1 MINKSA
7 NALLD
12 NRGVANKEKGMCNMK
27 ANYIENLQEWE
38 RDFSFYSEVRVRFS
52 ETDMYGH
59 MNNTVSFTYFE
70 QARIDY
76 FRHLGILMPSAMDEG
91 VKAIPIVADLQCD
104 YVKQVFFDDVLR
116 IYTKIA
122 NVGNSS
128 MDIHYLAKNQKDEIC
143 FTGRGTIVQMDPRT
157 GKSVSISEE
166 ERAHLISL
174 AIISQ

>member
-1 MINKSA
+1 
-7 NALLD
+7 
-12 NRGVANKEKGMCNMK
+12 MK
-27 ANYIENLQEWE
+27 ANYIDNFQEWE
-38 RDFSFYSEVRVRFS
+38 KGFSFYSEVRVRFS

-59 MNNTVSFTYFE
+59 MNNTISFTYFE

-76 FRHLGILMPSAMDEG
+76 FRHLGILMPSAGDG
-91 VKAIPIVADLQCD
+91 IQSIPIVADLQCD

-122 NVGNSS
+122 QVGNSS

-157 GKSVSISEE
+157 GKSVPISEE
-166 ERAHLISL
+166 EKTKLIQL
-174 AIISQ
+174 AILPH

>member
-1 MINKSA
+1 
-7 NALLD
+7 
-12 NRGVANKEKGMCNMK
+12 MK
-27 ANYIENLQEWE
+27 ANYIGNLQEWE
-38 RDFSFYSEVRVRFS
+38 KDFSFYSEVRVRFS

-76 FRHLGILMPSAMDEG
+76 FRHLDILMPSAVDED

-143 FTGRGTIVQMDPRT
+143 FTGRGTIVQMNPRT
-157 GKSVSISEE
+157 GKSVPISEE

>member
-1 MINKSA
+1 
-7 NALLD
+7 
-12 NRGVANKEKGMCNMK
+12 MK
-27 ANYIENLQEWE
+27 ANYIDNFQEWE
-38 RDFSFYSEVRVRFS
+38 KGFSFFSEVRVRFS

-59 MNNTVSFTYFE
+59 MNNTISFTYFE

-76 FRHLGILMPSAMDEG
+76 FRHLGILMPSVGEED
-91 VKAIPIVADLQCD
+91 VKSIPIVADLQCD

-122 NVGNSS
+122 QVGNSS

-157 GKSVSISEE
+157 GKSVPISEE
-166 ERAHLISL
+166 EKTKLNQL
-174 AIISQ
+174 AMLPHQLNM

>member
-1 MINKSA
+1 VQ
-7 NALLD
+7 LHD
-12 NRGVANKEKGMCNMK
+12 RGWYIMK
-27 ANYIENLQEWE
+27 ANYIDNFQEWE
-38 RDFSFYSEVRVRFS
+38 KGFSFFSEVRVRFS

-59 MNNTVSFTYFE
+59 MNNTISFTYFE

-76 FRHLGILMPSAMDEG
+76 FRHLGILMPPVGEEN
-91 VKAIPIVADLQCD
+91 VKSIPIVADLQCD

-122 NVGNSS
+122 QVGNSS

-157 GKSVSISEE
+157 GKSVPISEE
-166 ERAHLISL
+166 EKTKFIQL
-174 AIISQ
+174 AILPH

>member
-1 MINKSA
+1 
-7 NALLD
+7 
-12 NRGVANKEKGMCNMK
+12 MK
-27 ANYIENLQEWE
+27 AKYIENLQEWQK
-38 RDFSFYSEVRVRFS
+38 DFSFYSEVRVRFS

-76 FRHLGILMPSAMDEG
+76 FRHLGILMPSAVDEG

-128 MDIHYLAKNQKDEIC
+128 MDIHYLAKNQKNEIC

-157 GKSVSISEE
+157 GKSVPISEE
-166 ERAHLISL
+166 ERAHLISV

>member
-1 MINKSA
+1 
-7 NALLD
+7 
-12 NRGVANKEKGMCNMK
+12 MK
-27 ANYIENLQEWE
+27 ANYIDNFQEWE
-38 RDFSFYSEVRVRFS
+38 KGFSFFSEVRVRFS

-59 MNNTVSFTYFE
+59 MNNTISFTYFE

-76 FRHLGILMPSAMDEG
+76 FRHLGILMPPVGEEN
-91 VKAIPIVADLQCD
+91 VKSIPIVADLQCD

-122 NVGNSS
+122 QVGNSS

-157 GKSVSISEE
+157 GKSVQISEE
-166 ERAHLISL
+166 EKTKFIQL
-174 AIISQ
+174 AILPH

>member
-1 MINKSA
+1 
-7 NALLD
+7 
-12 NRGVANKEKGMCNMK
+12 MK
-27 ANYIENLQEWE
+27 AKYIENLQEWQK
-38 RDFSFYSEVRVRFS
+38 DFSFYSEVRVRFS

-76 FRHLGILMPSAMDEG
+76 FRHLDILMPSAVDEG

-128 MDIHYLAKNQKDEIC
+128 MDIHYLAKNQKNEIC

-157 GKSVSISEE
+157 GKSVPISEE

>member
-1 MINKSA
+1 MIKDGQ
-7 NALLD
+7 LHD
-12 NRGVANKEKGMCNMK
+12 RGWYIMK
-27 ANYIENLQEWE
+27 ANYIDNFQEWE
-38 RDFSFYSEVRVRFS
+38 KGFSFFSEVRVRFS

-59 MNNTVSFTYFE
+59 MNNTISFTYFE

-76 FRHLGILMPSAMDEG
+76 FRHLGILMPSVGEED
-91 VKAIPIVADLQCD
+91 VKSIPIVADLQCD

-122 NVGNSS
+122 QVGNSS

-157 GKSVSISEE
+157 GKSVPISEE
-166 ERAHLISL
+166 EKTKLNQL
-174 AIISQ
+174 AMLPH

>member
-1 MINKSA
+1 
-7 NALLD
+7 
-12 NRGVANKEKGMCNMK
+12 MK
-27 ANYIENLQEWE
+27 ANYIDNFQEWE
-38 RDFSFYSEVRVRFS
+38 KGFSFFSEVRVRFS

-59 MNNTVSFTYFE
+59 MNNTISFTYFE

-76 FRHLGILMPSAMDEG
+76 FRHLGILMPPVGEEN
-91 VKAIPIVADLQCD
+91 VKSIPIVADLQCD

-122 NVGNSS
+122 QVGNSS

-157 GKSVSISEE
+157 SKSVPISEE
-166 ERAHLISL
+166 EKTKFIQL
-174 AIISQ
+174 AILPH

>member
-1 MINKSA
+1 
-7 NALLD
+7 
-12 NRGVANKEKGMCNMK
+12 MK
-27 ANYIENLQEWE
+27 ANYIDNFQEWE
-38 RDFSFYSEVRVRFS
+38 KGFSFFSEVRVRFS

-59 MNNTVSFTYFE
+59 MNNTISFTYFE

-76 FRHLGILMPSAMDEG
+76 FRQLGILMPPVGEENAKS
-91 VKAIPIVADLQCD
+91 IPIVADLQCD

-122 NVGNSS
+122 QVGNSS

-157 GKSVSISEE
+157 GKSVPISEKE
-166 ERAHLISL
+166 KTKFIQL
-174 AIISQ
+174 AILPH

>member
-1 MINKSA
+1 
-7 NALLD
+7 
-12 NRGVANKEKGMCNMK
+12 MK
-27 ANYIENLQEWE
+27 ANYIDNFQEWE
-38 RDFSFYSEVRVRFS
+38 KAFSFYSEVRVRFS

-59 MNNTVSFTYFE
+59 MNNTISFTYFE

-76 FRHLGILMPSAMDEG
+76 FRHLGILMPSAGDD
-91 VKAIPIVADLQCD
+91 VQSIPIVADLQCD

-122 NVGNSS
+122 QVGNSS

-157 GKSVSISEE
+157 GKSVPISEE
-166 ERAHLISL
+166 EKTKLIQL
-174 AIISQ
+174 AILPH

>member
-1 MINKSA
+1 
-7 NALLD
+7 
-12 NRGVANKEKGMCNMK
+12 MK
-27 ANYIENLQEWE
+27 ANYIDNFQEWE
-38 RDFSFYSEVRVRFS
+38 KGFSFYSEVRVRFS

-59 MNNTVSFTYFE
+59 MNNTISFTYFE

-76 FRHLGILMPSAMDEG
+76 FRHLGILMPSAGDD
-91 VKAIPIVADLQCD
+91 VQSIPIVADLQCD

-122 NVGNSS
+122 QVGNSS

-157 GKSVSISEE
+157 GKSVPISEE
-166 ERAHLISL
+166 EKTKLIQL
-174 AIISQ
+174 AILPH

>member
-1 MINKSA
+1 
-7 NALLD
+7 
-12 NRGVANKEKGMCNMK
+12 MK
-27 ANYIENLQEWE
+27 ANYIDNFQEWE
-38 RDFSFYSEVRVRFS
+38 KGFSFFSEVRVRFS

-59 MNNTVSFTYFE
+59 MNNTISFTYFE

-76 FRHLGILMPSAMDEG
+76 FRHLGILMPSVGEED
-91 VKAIPIVADLQCD
+91 VKSIPIVADLQCD

-122 NVGNSS
+122 QVGNSS

-157 GKSVSISEE
+157 GKSVPISEE
-166 ERAHLISL
+166 EKTKLNQL
-174 AIISQ
+174 AMLPH

>member
-1 MINKSA
+1 
-7 NALLD
+7 
-12 NRGVANKEKGMCNMK
+12 MK
-27 ANYIENLQEWE
+27 ANYIDNFQEWE
-38 RDFSFYSEVRVRFS
+38 KGFSFFSEVRVRFS

-59 MNNTVSFTYFE
+59 MNNTISFTYFE

-76 FRHLGILMPSAMDEG
+76 FRHLGILMPSVGEED
-91 VKAIPIVADLQCD
+91 VKSIPIVAELQCD

-122 NVGNSS
+122 QVGNSS

-157 GKSVSISEE
+157 GRSVPISEE
-166 ERAHLISL
+166 EKTKLNQL
-174 AIISQ
+174 AILPH